1 MLFPYFFAFLFFG
14 FFEDFVVCNC
24 GTPCLEPS
32 SNKGAFDPLF
42 IICSNKRIFKHKIK
56 EKDIKKRTNR
66 DPEIEGIECEARQF
80 VDNNGECQPRQDE
93 GAISCL
99 TFLTCGMP
107 IICANI

>member
-1 MLFPYFFAFLFFG
+1 MKNHT
-14 FFEDFVVCNC
+14 D
-24 GTPCLEPS
+24 
-32 SNKGAFDPLF
+32 
-42 IICSNKRIFKHKIK
+42 
-56 EKDIKKRTNR
+56 R